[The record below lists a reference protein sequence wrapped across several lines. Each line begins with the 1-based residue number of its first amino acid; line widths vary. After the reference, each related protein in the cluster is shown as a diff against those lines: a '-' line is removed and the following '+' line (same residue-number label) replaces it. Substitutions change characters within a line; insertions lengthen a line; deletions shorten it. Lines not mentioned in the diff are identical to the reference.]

1 MQTMIVCEEIG
12 ELLEQL
18 GLARKEKGFE
28 RLSYAIAVTAQE
40 FERAGSV
47 TKLLYPDLAKHFQTT
62 PEKIERSLRHLI
74 EKSWEK
80 GEKPGSRN
88 YSVITGII
96 RRTVRPTVSIL
107 QSWLTRSG
115 VAAMRMDWKVLRN
128 LSKHIMKEKQ
138 HGRSFVYGLLNRHE

>member
-28 RLSYAIAVTAQE
+28 RLSYAIAVTAKE

-80 GEKPGSRN
+80 GEKTRFEELFGYHRDNSE
-88 YSVITGII
+88 
-96 RRTVRPTVSIL
+96 VRPTNSEYIAIL
-107 QSWLTRSG
+107 ADWIRSG
-115 VAAMRMDWKVLRN
+115 SYENGLESIEEFEV
-128 LSKHIMKEKQ
+128 EGKQ
-138 HGRSFVYGLLNRHE
+138 

>member
-1 MQTMIVCEEIG
+1 MQTMIVCEEIR

-18 GLARKEKGFE
+18 GLSRKEKGFE
-28 RLSYAIAVTAQE
+28 RLSYAIAVTAKE

-80 GEKPGSRN
+80 GEKTRFEELFGYHRDNSE
-88 YSVITGII
+88 I
-96 RRTVRPTVSIL
+96 RPTNSEYIAIL
-107 QSWLTRSG
+107 ADWIRSG
-115 VAAMRMDWKVLRN
+115 SYEN
-128 LSKHIMKEKQ
+128 
-138 HGRSFVYGLLNRHE
+138 GLESIEEFE

>member
-1 MQTMIVCEEIG
+1 MQTMIECEEIG

-18 GLARKEKGFE
+18 GLTRKEKGFE
-28 RLSYAIAVTAQE
+28 RLSYAIAVTAKE

-80 GEKPGSRN
+80 GEKTRFEELFGYHRDNSE
-88 YSVITGII
+88 I
-96 RRTVRPTVSIL
+96 RPTNSEYIAIL
-107 QSWLTRSG
+107 ADWIRSG
-115 VAAMRMDWKVLRN
+115 SYENGLE
-128 LSKHIMKEKQ
+128 SIKE
-138 HGRSFVYGLLNRHE
+138 FE

>member
-18 GLARKEKGFE
+18 GLSRKEKGFE

-80 GEKPGSRN
+80 GEKTRFEELFGYHRDNSEN
-88 YSVITGII
+88 
-96 RRTVRPTVSIL
+96 RPTNSEYIAIL
-107 QSWLTRSG
+107 ADWIRSG
-115 VAAMRMDWKVLRN
+115 SYENGLESIEEFEV
-128 LSKHIMKEKQ
+128 EGKQ
-138 HGRSFVYGLLNRHE
+138 

>member
-80 GEKPGSRN
+80 GEKTRFEELFGYHRDNSE
-88 YSVITGII
+88 I
-96 RRTVRPTVSIL
+96 RPTNSEYIEIL
-107 QSWLTRSG
+107 ADWIRSG
-115 VAAMRMDWKVLRN
+115 SYEN
-128 LSKHIMKEKQ
+128 
-138 HGRSFVYGLLNRHE
+138 GLESIEEFE

>member
-1 MQTMIVCEEIG
+1 MQTMIVCEEIR

-80 GEKPGSRN
+80 GEKTRFEELYGYHRDNSE
-88 YSVITGII
+88 I
-96 RRTVRPTVSIL
+96 RPTNSEYIAIL
-107 QSWLTRSG
+107 ADWIRSG
-115 VAAMRMDWKVLRN
+115 SYEN
-128 LSKHIMKEKQ
+128 
-138 HGRSFVYGLLNRHE
+138 GLESIEEFE

>member
-1 MQTMIVCEEIG
+1 MQTMIECEEIG

-28 RLSYAIAVTAQE
+28 RLSYAIAVTAKE

-80 GEKPGSRN
+80 GEKTRFEELFGYHRDNSE
-88 YSVITGII
+88 I
-96 RRTVRPTVSIL
+96 RPTNSEYIEIL
-107 QSWLTRSG
+107 ADWIRSG
-115 VAAMRMDWKVLRN
+115 SYENGLESIEEFEV
-128 LSKHIMKEKQ
+128 EGKQ
-138 HGRSFVYGLLNRHE
+138 

>member
-1 MQTMIVCEEIG
+1 MQTMIECEEIG

-28 RLSYAIAVTAQE
+28 RLSYAIAVTAKE

-74 EKSWEK
+74 EKSWER
-80 GEKPGSRN
+80 GEKTRFEELFGYHRDNSE
-88 YSVITGII
+88 I
-96 RRTVRPTVSIL
+96 RPTNSEYIAIL
-107 QSWLTRSG
+107 ADWIRSG
-115 VAAMRMDWKVLRN
+115 SYENGLESIEEFEV
-128 LSKHIMKEKQ
+128 EGKQ
-138 HGRSFVYGLLNRHE
+138 

>member
-80 GEKPGSRN
+80 GEKTRFEELFGYHRDNSE
-88 YSVITGII
+88 I
-96 RRTVRPTVSIL
+96 RPTNSEYIAIL
-107 QSWLTRSG
+107 ADWIRSG
-115 VAAMRMDWKVLRN
+115 SYENGLESIEEFEVEG
-128 LSKHIMKEKQ
+128 KH
-138 HGRSFVYGLLNRHE
+138 

>member
-1 MQTMIVCEEIG
+1 MQTMIECEEIG

-28 RLSYAIAVTAQE
+28 RLSYAIAVTAKE

-80 GEKPGSRN
+80 GEKTRFEELFGYHRDNSE
-88 YSVITGII
+88 I
-96 RRTVRPTVSIL
+96 RPTDSEYIAIL
-107 QSWLTRSG
+107 ADWIRSG
-115 VAAMRMDWKVLRN
+115 SYENGLESIEEFEV
-128 LSKHIMKEKQ
+128 EGKQ
-138 HGRSFVYGLLNRHE
+138 

>member
-1 MQTMIVCEEIG
+1 MEAGIRRKYLMQMMIVCEEIG

-28 RLSYAIAVTAQE
+28 RLSYAIAVTAKE

-80 GEKPGSRN
+80 GEKTRFEELFGYHRDNSE
-88 YSVITGII
+88 I
-96 RRTVRPTVSIL
+96 RPTNSEYIAIL
-107 QSWLTRSG
+107 ADRIRSG
-115 VAAMRMDWKVLRN
+115 SYEN
-128 LSKHIMKEKQ
+128 
-138 HGRSFVYGLLNRHE
+138 GLESIEEFE

>member
-18 GLARKEKGFE
+18 GLARQEKGFE
-28 RLSYAIAVTAQE
+28 RLSYAIALTAQE

-62 PEKIERSLRHLI
+62 PEKIERSIRHLI

-80 GEKPGSRN
+80 GEKTRFEELFGYHRDNSK
-88 YSVITGII
+88 I
-96 RRTVRPTVSIL
+96 RPTNSEYIAIL
-107 QSWLTRSG
+107 ADRIRSG
-115 VAAMRMDWKVLRN
+115 SYEN
-128 LSKHIMKEKQ
+128 
-138 HGRSFVYGLLNRHE
+138 GLESIEEFE

>member
-1 MQTMIVCEEIG
+1 MQTMIECEEIG

-28 RLSYAIAVTAQE
+28 RLSYAIAVTAKE

-80 GEKPGSRN
+80 REKTRFEELFGYHRDNSE
-88 YSVITGII
+88 I
-96 RRTVRPTVSIL
+96 RPTNSEYIAIL
-107 QSWLTRSG
+107 ADWIRSG
-115 VAAMRMDWKVLRN
+115 SYENGLESIEEFEV
-128 LSKHIMKEKQ
+128 EGKQ
-138 HGRSFVYGLLNRHE
+138 

>member
-1 MQTMIVCEEIG
+1 MQTMIECEEIG

-18 GLARKEKGFE
+18 GLDRKEKGFE
-28 RLSYAIAVTAQE
+28 RLSYAIAVTAKE

-80 GEKPGSRN
+80 GEKTRFEELFGYHRDNSE
-88 YSVITGII
+88 I
-96 RRTVRPTVSIL
+96 RPTNSEYIAIL
-107 QSWLTRSG
+107 ADWIRSG
-115 VAAMRMDWKVLRN
+115 SYENGLESMEEFEV
-128 LSKHIMKEKQ
+128 EGKQ
-138 HGRSFVYGLLNRHE
+138 

>member
-18 GLARKEKGFE
+18 GLTRKEKGFE
-28 RLSYAIAVTAQE
+28 RLSYAIAVTAKE

-80 GEKPGSRN
+80 GEKTRFEELFGYHRDNSE
-88 YSVITGII
+88 I
-96 RRTVRPTVSIL
+96 RPTNSEYIAIL
-107 QSWLTRSG
+107 ADWIRSG
-115 VAAMRMDWKVLRN
+115 SYEN
-128 LSKHIMKEKQ
+128 
-138 HGRSFVYGLLNRHE
+138 GLESIEEFE

>member
-1 MQTMIVCEEIG
+1 MQTMIECEKIG

-28 RLSYAIAVTAQE
+28 RLSYAIAVTAKE

-80 GEKPGSRN
+80 GEKTRFEELFGYHRDNSE
-88 YSVITGII
+88 I
-96 RRTVRPTVSIL
+96 RPTNSEYIAIL
-107 QSWLTRSG
+107 ADWIRSG
-115 VAAMRMDWKVLRN
+115 SYEN
-128 LSKHIMKEKQ
+128 
-138 HGRSFVYGLLNRHE
+138 GLESIEEFE

>member
-1 MQTMIVCEEIG
+1 MQTIIVCEEIG

-18 GLARKEKGFE
+18 GLAGQEKGFE
-28 RLSYAIAVTAQE
+28 RLSYAIAVTAKE

-80 GEKPGSRN
+80 GEKTRFEELFGYHRDNSE
-88 YSVITGII
+88 I
-96 RRTVRPTVSIL
+96 RPTNSEYIAIL
-107 QSWLTRSG
+107 ADRIRSG
-115 VAAMRMDWKVLRN
+115 CYENVLE
-128 LSKHIMKEKQ
+128 SIEE
-138 HGRSFVYGLLNRHE
+138 FE

>member
-80 GEKPGSRN
+80 GEKTRFEELFGYHRDNSE
-88 YSVITGII
+88 
-96 RRTVRPTVSIL
+96 VRPTNSEYIAIL
-107 QSWLTRSG
+107 ADWIRSG
-115 VAAMRMDWKVLRN
+115 SYENGLESIEEFEV
-128 LSKHIMKEKQ
+128 EGKQ
-138 HGRSFVYGLLNRHE
+138 

>member
-1 MQTMIVCEEIG
+1 MEAGIRGKYLMQTMIVCEEIG

-28 RLSYAIAVTAQE
+28 QLSYAIAVTAKE

-80 GEKPGSRN
+80 GEKTRFEELFGYHRDNSE
-88 YSVITGII
+88 I
-96 RRTVRPTVSIL
+96 RPTNSEYIAIL
-107 QSWLTRSG
+107 ADWIRSG
-115 VAAMRMDWKVLRN
+115 SYEN
-128 LSKHIMKEKQ
+128 
-138 HGRSFVYGLLNRHE
+138 GLESIEEFE

>member
-1 MQTMIVCEEIG
+1 MQTMIVCEEIR

-74 EKSWEK
+74 EKSWERGDK
-80 GEKPGSRN
+80 TRFEELFGYHRDNSE
-88 YSVITGII
+88 I
-96 RRTVRPTVSIL
+96 RPTNSEYIAIL
-107 QSWLTRSG
+107 ADWIRSG
-115 VAAMRMDWKVLRN
+115 SYENGLESIEEFEV
-128 LSKHIMKEKQ
+128 EGKQ
-138 HGRSFVYGLLNRHE
+138 

>member
-28 RLSYAIAVTAQE
+28 QLSYAIAVTAKE

-62 PEKIERSLRHLI
+62 SEKIERSLRHLI

-80 GEKPGSRN
+80 GEKDRFEELFGYHRDNSE
-88 YSVITGII
+88 I
-96 RRTVRPTVSIL
+96 RPTNSEYIAIL
-107 QSWLTRSG
+107 ADRIRSG
-115 VAAMRMDWKVLRN
+115 CYENVLE
-128 LSKHIMKEKQ
+128 SIEE
-138 HGRSFVYGLLNRHE
+138 FE

>member
-1 MQTMIVCEEIG
+1 MQTMIECEEIG

-80 GEKPGSRN
+80 GEKTRFEELFGYHRDNSE
-88 YSVITGII
+88 I
-96 RRTVRPTVSIL
+96 RPTNSEYIAIL
-107 QSWLTRSG
+107 ADWIRSG
-115 VAAMRMDWKVLRN
+115 SYEN
-128 LSKHIMKEKQ
+128 
-138 HGRSFVYGLLNRHE
+138 GLESIEEFE

>member
-28 RLSYAIAVTAQE
+28 RLSNAIAVTAKE
-40 FERAGSV
+40 FDRAGSV

-80 GEKPGSRN
+80 GEKTRFEELFGYHRDNSE
-88 YSVITGII
+88 I
-96 RRTVRPTVSIL
+96 RPTNSEYIAIL
-107 QSWLTRSG
+107 ADWIRSG
-115 VAAMRMDWKVLRN
+115 SYENGLESIEEFEV
-128 LSKHIMKEKQ
+128 EGKQ
-138 HGRSFVYGLLNRHE
+138 

>member
-18 GLARKEKGFE
+18 GLDRKEKGFE
-28 RLSYAIAVTAQE
+28 RLSYAIAVTAKE

-80 GEKPGSRN
+80 GEKTRFEELFGYHRDNSEN
-88 YSVITGII
+88 
-96 RRTVRPTVSIL
+96 RPTNSEYIAIL
-107 QSWLTRSG
+107 ADWIRSG
-115 VAAMRMDWKVLRN
+115 SYEN
-128 LSKHIMKEKQ
+128 
-138 HGRSFVYGLLNRHE
+138 GLESIEEFE

>member
-28 RLSYAIAVTAQE
+28 RLSYAIAVTAKE

-80 GEKPGSRN
+80 GEKTRFEELFGYHRDNSEN
-88 YSVITGII
+88 
-96 RRTVRPTVSIL
+96 RPTNSEYIAIL
-107 QSWLTRSG
+107 ADWIRSG
-115 VAAMRMDWKVLRN
+115 SYEN
-128 LSKHIMKEKQ
+128 
-138 HGRSFVYGLLNRHE
+138 GLESIEEFE

>member
-1 MQTMIVCEEIG
+1 MEAGIRGKYLMQTMIVCEEIR

-74 EKSWEK
+74 EKSWER
-80 GEKPGSRN
+80 GEKTRFEELFGYHRDNSE
-88 YSVITGII
+88 I
-96 RRTVRPTVSIL
+96 RPTNSEYIAIL
-107 QSWLTRSG
+107 ADWIRSG
-115 VAAMRMDWKVLRN
+115 SYEN
-128 LSKHIMKEKQ
+128 
-138 HGRSFVYGLLNRHE
+138 GLESIEEFE

>member
-1 MQTMIVCEEIG
+1 MQTMIVCEEIR

-18 GLARKEKGFE
+18 GLSRKEKGFE

-80 GEKPGSRN
+80 GEKTRFEELFGYHRDNSE
-88 YSVITGII
+88 
-96 RRTVRPTVSIL
+96 VRPTNSEYIAIL
-107 QSWLTRSG
+107 ADWIRSG
-115 VAAMRMDWKVLRN
+115 SYEN
-128 LSKHIMKEKQ
+128 
-138 HGRSFVYGLLNRHE
+138 GLESIEEFE

>member
-28 RLSYAIAVTAQE
+28 RLSYAIAVTAKE

-80 GEKPGSRN
+80 GEKTRFEELFGYHRDNSE
-88 YSVITGII
+88 I
-96 RRTVRPTVSIL
+96 RPTNSEYIAIL
-107 QSWLTRSG
+107 ADWIRSG
-115 VAAMRMDWKVLRN
+115 SYENGLESIEEFEV
-128 LSKHIMKEKQ
+128 EGKQ
-138 HGRSFVYGLLNRHE
+138 

>member
-18 GLARKEKGFE
+18 GLSSKEKGFE
-28 RLSYAIAVTAQE
+28 RLSYAIAVTAKE
-40 FERAGSV
+40 FERAVSV

-80 GEKPGSRN
+80 GEKTRFEELFGYHRDNSE
-88 YSVITGII
+88 I
-96 RRTVRPTVSIL
+96 RPTNSEYIAIL
-107 QSWLTRSG
+107 ADWIRSG
-115 VAAMRMDWKVLRN
+115 SYEN
-128 LSKHIMKEKQ
+128 
-138 HGRSFVYGLLNRHE
+138 GLESIEEFE

>member
-1 MQTMIVCEEIG
+1 MQTMIVCEEIR

-80 GEKPGSRN
+80 GEKTQFEELFGYHRDNSE
-88 YSVITGII
+88 I
-96 RRTVRPTVSIL
+96 RPTNSEYIAIL
-107 QSWLTRSG
+107 ADWIRSG
-115 VAAMRMDWKVLRN
+115 SYENGLESIEEFEV
-128 LSKHIMKEKQ
+128 EGKQ
-138 HGRSFVYGLLNRHE
+138 

>member
-1 MQTMIVCEEIG
+1 MQTIIVCEEIG

-28 RLSYAIAVTAQE
+28 RLSYAIAVTAKE

-80 GEKPGSRN
+80 GEKTRFEELFGYHRDNSE
-88 YSVITGII
+88 I
-96 RRTVRPTVSIL
+96 RPTNSEYIAIL
-107 QSWLTRSG
+107 ADRIRSG
-115 VAAMRMDWKVLRN
+115 SYENVLE
-128 LSKHIMKEKQ
+128 SIEE
-138 HGRSFVYGLLNRHE
+138 FE

>member
-80 GEKPGSRN
+80 GEKTRFEELFGYHRDNSE
-88 YSVITGII
+88 
-96 RRTVRPTVSIL
+96 VRPTNSEYIAIL
-107 QSWLTRSG
+107 ADRIRSG
-115 VAAMRMDWKVLRN
+115 SYEN
-128 LSKHIMKEKQ
+128 
-138 HGRSFVYGLLNRHE
+138 GLESIEEFE

>member
-1 MQTMIVCEEIG
+1 MEAGIRGKYLMQTMIVCEEIG

-18 GLARKEKGFE
+18 GLARKEKEFE

-80 GEKPGSRN
+80 GEKTRFEELFGYHRDNSE
-88 YSVITGII
+88 I
-96 RRTVRPTVSIL
+96 RPTNSEYIAIL
-107 QSWLTRSG
+107 ADWIRSG
-115 VAAMRMDWKVLRN
+115 SYEN
-128 LSKHIMKEKQ
+128 
-138 HGRSFVYGLLNRHE
+138 GLESIEEFE

>member
-1 MQTMIVCEEIG
+1 MQTMIECEEIG

-18 GLARKEKGFE
+18 GLDRKEKGFE
-28 RLSYAIAVTAQE
+28 RLSYAIAVTAKE

-80 GEKPGSRN
+80 GEKTRFEELFGYHRDNSE
-88 YSVITGII
+88 I
-96 RRTVRPTVSIL
+96 RPTNSEYIAIL
-107 QSWLTRSG
+107 ADWIRSG
-115 VAAMRMDWKVLRN
+115 
-128 LSKHIMKEKQ
+128 S
-138 HGRSFVYGLLNRHE
+138 Y

>member
-1 MQTMIVCEEIG
+1 MQTMIECEKIG

-18 GLARKEKGFE
+18 GLDRKEKGFE
-28 RLSYAIAVTAQE
+28 RLSYAIAVTAKE

-80 GEKPGSRN
+80 GEKTRFEELFGYHRDNSE
-88 YSVITGII
+88 I
-96 RRTVRPTVSIL
+96 RPTNSEYIAIL
-107 QSWLTRSG
+107 ADWIRSG
-115 VAAMRMDWKVLRN
+115 SYEN
-128 LSKHIMKEKQ
+128 
-138 HGRSFVYGLLNRHE
+138 GLESIEEFE

>member
-18 GLARKEKGFE
+18 GLARQEKGFE

-80 GEKPGSRN
+80 GEKTRFEELFGYHRDNSE
-88 YSVITGII
+88 I
-96 RRTVRPTVSIL
+96 RPTNSEYIAIL
-107 QSWLTRSG
+107 ADWIRSG
-115 VAAMRMDWKVLRN
+115 SYENGLE
-128 LSKHIMKEKQ
+128 SIKE
-138 HGRSFVYGLLNRHE
+138 FE

>member
-1 MQTMIVCEEIG
+1 MEAGIRGEYLMQTMIVCEEIG

-28 RLSYAIAVTAQE
+28 RLSYAIAVTAKE

-80 GEKPGSRN
+80 GEKTRFEELFGYHRDNSE
-88 YSVITGII
+88 I
-96 RRTVRPTVSIL
+96 RPTNSEYIAIL
-107 QSWLTRSG
+107 ADWIRSG
-115 VAAMRMDWKVLRN
+115 SYEN
-128 LSKHIMKEKQ
+128 
-138 HGRSFVYGLLNRHE
+138 GLESIEEFE

>member
-1 MQTMIVCEEIG
+1 MEAGIRGKYLMQTMIVCEEIG

-80 GEKPGSRN
+80 GEKTRFEELFGYHRDNSE
-88 YSVITGII
+88 I
-96 RRTVRPTVSIL
+96 RPTNSEYIAIL
-107 QSWLTRSG
+107 ADWIRSG
-115 VAAMRMDWKVLRN
+115 SYENGLE
-128 LSKHIMKEKQ
+128 SIEK
-138 HGRSFVYGLLNRHE
+138 FE

>member
-1 MQTMIVCEEIG
+1 MQTMIECEEIG

-18 GLARKEKGFE
+18 GLDRKEKGFE
-28 RLSYAIAVTAQE
+28 RLSYAIAVTAKE

-80 GEKPGSRN
+80 GEKTRFEELFGYHRDNSEN
-88 YSVITGII
+88 
-96 RRTVRPTVSIL
+96 RPTNSEYIAIL
-107 QSWLTRSG
+107 ADWIRSG
-115 VAAMRMDWKVLRN
+115 SYEN
-128 LSKHIMKEKQ
+128 
-138 HGRSFVYGLLNRHE
+138 GLESIEEFE

>member
-1 MQTMIVCEEIG
+1 MEAGIRGKYLMQTMIVCEEIG

-80 GEKPGSRN
+80 GEKTRFEELFGYHRDNSE
-88 YSVITGII
+88 I
-96 RRTVRPTVSIL
+96 RPTNSEYIAIL
-107 QSWLTRSG
+107 ADWIRSG
-115 VAAMRMDWKVLRN
+115 SYENGLESIEEFEV
-128 LSKHIMKEKQ
+128 EGKQ
-138 HGRSFVYGLLNRHE
+138 